1 MKDLTKAESQLM
13 KYLWKL
19 GKAYLK
25 DLVDLY
31 PDPKPAYTTISTVV
45 NVLVKKG
52 WIGFETHGRSRQYF
66 ALVERQSYLNNS
78 FKGLLSTFFDGSPRK
93 FASYFAESDDLT
105 AEELEEIKLL
115 IDSQIQKHKK

>member
-25 DLVDLY
+25 DIVELY

-52 WIGFETHGRSRQYF
+52 WIGFETHGRARQYF
-66 ALVERQSYLNNS
+66 PVVARQSYLNNS

-105 AEELEEIKLL
+105 TEELEDIRSL
-115 IDSQIQKHKK
+115 IDEQIKKQR